1 MSKRKITHIANDT
14 LEALKA
20 KKCENCTFGIEY
32 LKNYRKRKTFYR
44 FVSLFATSRFVWYH
58 PRPDRSVNK
67 GTQYGIGRILASLHG
82 KYEVEYNVSACRS
95 WVCWRSVGRMRGTT
109 RHGASR

>member
-32 LKNYRKRKTFYR
+32 LKNYRKRNTFYR
-44 FVSLFATSRFVWYH
+44 FVELFATSRFVWYH

-67 GTQYGIGRILASLHG
+67 GTQYGIGPKLAIPYG
-82 KYEVEYNVSACRS
+82 NIEVEHNVSACRS
-95 WVCWRSVGRMRGTT
+95 
-109 RHGASR
+109 